1 MDGCDAMKSDPISK
15 DQLADGLSALLGA
28 ATLNL
33 DPTISVD
40 LGMAQRLVD
49 ILRHSASGEPSEEQ
63 VRAFQDATRHALP
76 IALVRTALQAAGIQ
90 SRQAD
95 AGAELRLGC
104 LLATIHGDGGQYR
117 QIHGTAKAVSD
128 ATRIVDAMRAT
139 TVSPTD
145 DAIRSAVKLNS
156 TPDRHCTVFKG
167 TEITGYTLTDEGIAE
182 LRKLFGGVPVAVT
195 VDDMMLWPWGE
206 MCRAAYLRAAES
218 SRNAADQLHPA
229 FRAIIEAAMLEC
241 PALSLRGVP
250 EGWKLVNN
258 GEPVSLVECPIG
270 LFECAGEI
278 CVKTEYTTDDGR
290 IEAYIASSG
299 EFFCGE
305 QPQTKASQHAQIV
318 QPMLA
323 ATQPGVTP

>member
-167 TEITGYTLTDEGIAE
+167 TEITGYTLTDEGITE
-182 LRKLFGGVPVAVT
+182 LRKLFCGVPVGVT
-195 VDDMMLWPWGE
+195 REFIETALRDYRLRNFVDEDNEPLALNDRLTNGPTVKEGNE
-206 MCRAAYLRAAES
+206 EIHELADFIACRI
-218 SRNAADQLHPA
+218 AD
-229 FRAIIEAAMLEC
+229 
-241 PALSLRGVP
+241 LSLRGEP
-250 EGWKLVNN
+250 EDWVNLAQMVADGNFNQADVIALARKL
-258 GEPVSLVECPIG
+258 
-270 LFECAGEI
+270 
-278 CVKTEYTTDDGR
+278 
-290 IEAYIASSG
+290 
-299 EFFCGE
+299 
-305 QPQTKASQHAQIV
+305 ASQ
-318 QPMLA
+318 
-323 ATQPGVTP
+323 PGGE